1 MQLRYKL
8 AKETFK
14 GKKVPPAVRTTE
26 DHVSEDQRGNRSSGP
41 GDPILS
47 LGADD
52 VTAAPKPAA
61 PPQEEADYSR
71 RDLFGFFQK
80 YADRV
85 AKKEPPQTEKK
96 KKKRKVKKK
105 STDAQT
111 AAPLDGETAP
121 QPAAN
126 AVQAEALAPRP
137 RKNFFLRPWDWIV
150 DFFRPIPRELEEQLL
165 AQGRALQA
173 ASSASGK
180 NKTARTAA
188 VHKADVQALPAADP
202 SQPNPPSA
210 DTIPANKN
218 PAQTVSGADAGH
230 EELKFDL
237 VEGAG
242 EDEEPEQ
249 EMSRRGLLRQGVH
262 YFAKPAVDSI
272 QSKIDK
278 VNEAVSKITRR
289 VPLLRPPGALGERQF
304 LQACTRCDACIH
316 ACPKDAIR
324 KAPKSFGMLVLG
336 TPYIDPMKNPCVMC
350 DGLPCISACAD
361 GALLPVPG
369 GPADVRMGYAILD
382 KAKCQAYGDTF
393 CQQCVID
400 CPIPGAI
407 TQKNDKPIIH
417 KDVCTGCG
425 VCARSCSTVNIPVAI
440 KVKPQMVIESQAR
453 KQEVEK
459 QKALEEAQRLAAK
472 RSADKQ
478 ELLEQQAAENKGANA
493 SVNAGPNAASR

>member
-47 LGADD
+47 LGADH
-52 VTAAPKPAA
+52 VTAVPKSGAPK
-61 PPQEEADYSR
+61 EEADYSR

-85 AKKEPPQTEKK
+85 VKKEPPQPEKK

-105 STDAQT
+105 SADAP
-111 AAPLDGETAP
+111 ADAPRNGESAP
-121 QPAAN
+121 QPAEN
-126 AVQAEALAPRP
+126 AMPAEASIPRP
-137 RKNFFLRPWDWIV
+137 GKNFFLRLWDWIL
-150 DFFRPIPRELEEQLL
+150 DIFRPIPRELEEQLL
-165 AQGRALQA
+165 AQIRASQA
-173 ASSASGK
+173 ASAAAERK
-180 NKTARTAA
+180 QTARTAA
-188 VHKADVQALPAADP
+188 VPAKADGQVFPAGP
-202 SQPNPPSA
+202 SQPPPPSA
-210 DTIPANKN
+210 NAVPANKDKT
-218 PAQTVSGADAGH
+218 QTPSGKVSGFED
-230 EELKFDL
+230 LKFDL
-237 VEGAG
+237 VEDADDG
-242 EDEEPEQ
+242 EEPEQ
-249 EMSRRGLLRQGVH
+249 EVSRRGLLRQGVH
-262 YFAKPAVDSI
+262 FFAKPAVDSI
-272 QSKIDK
+272 QGKIDR
-278 VNEAVSKITRR
+278 VNETVSKITRR
-289 VPLLRPPGALGERQF
+289 VPLLRPPGAVSERQF

-350 DGLPCISACAD
+350 DGLPCISACGD
-361 GALLPVPG
+361 NALLPVPG

-382 KAKCQAYGDTF
+382 RAKCQAYGDTF

-407 TQKNDKPIIH
+407 TQKDNKPIIH

-425 VCARSCSTVNIPVAI
+425 VCVRSCSTVNIPVAI
-440 KVKPQMVIESQAR
+440 KVKPQMVIESQIR
-453 KQEVEK
+453 KQEMEK
-459 QKALEEAQRLAAK
+459 QKALEDAQRLAAK
-472 RSADKQ
+472 REAEKQ
-478 ELLEQQAAENKGANA
+478 ELLEQQAAENKGANK
-493 SVNAGPNAASR
+493 VL